1 MDCNSL
7 FYWKGNTVTINRKIV
22 NPFDISSS
30 IHSLNSVVVLT
41 VQCKADTADISNL
54 YKHYT

>member
-1 MDCNSL
+1 MDCKSL
-7 FYWKGNTVTINRKIV
+7 FYWKGNTEKINRMNV

-30 IHSLNSVVVLT
+30 THSLNSVAVLT
-41 VQCKADTADISNL
+41 VQCKADISNL

>member
-1 MDCNSL
+1 MDCKSL
-7 FYWKGNTVTINRKIV
+7 FYWKGNTVTINRKNV
-22 NPFDISSS
+22 NPFDIPSST
-30 IHSLNSVVVLT
+30 HSLNSVAVLA